1 MNPPEADERR
11 LFPNSGFRHSEL
23 GRKILNA
30 PKAHKSKELIKEL
43 SADIG
48 ENLRPNL
55 NNPSKRT
62 GRSKN

>member
-23 GRKILNA
+23 GRKILN
-30 PKAHKSKELIKEL
+30 IYF

-48 ENLRPNL
+48 ENLCPNL
-55 NNPSKRT
+55 CKE
-62 GRSKN
+62 